1 MSKYSDNLNKA
12 LKKIEQAQS
21 YIQDIEAAGF
31 TLPDYY
37 KTIPKE
43 LEDIKNNPN
52 RQGISDERLNH
63 IRYLFNGNTIK
74 SRARID
80 TTYSDAKAD
89 EGKDKESYRI
99 NVETK
104 LGTVRVAPLGKDIFK
119 YNELNKFGRAIQE
132 ALTTIEYEMGVVPNS
147 AVYSNME
154 LLDKTLEE
162 VNTKLGTNYDI
173 TQLSALNRDINEY
186 NRNIVGTG
194 LEPIDPNTFDAILRY
209 ATNAIAKAPI
219 GATPYR
225 EQIEKGMGDE
235 GTLRALGIY
244 KVNGEDKGFGWSDD
258 EIRNFISFVDTSVFW
273 KQVHKENF
281 ESSATRH
288 DIKAFA
294 TDIKDLII
302 SGNSKNINELRRKLR
317 NGTPYKDIDKWLQ
330 TL

>member
-31 TLPDYY
+31 SLPDYY
-37 KTIPKE
+37 KKIPKE
-43 LEDIKNNPN
+43 LEDIKNDPN

-63 IRYLFNGNTIK
+63 IRYLFNGNIIK

-80 TTYSDAKAD
+80 TTYSDVKAD
-89 EGKDKESYRI
+89 EGTDKESYRI

-119 YNELNKFGRAIQE
+119 YNELNKFGKAVQE
-132 ALTTIEYEMGVVPNS
+132 ALTTIEDEMGIVPNS
-147 AVYSNME
+147 ATNTNVK
-154 LLDKTLEE
+154 LLDDVLKD

-173 TQLSALNRDINEY
+173 TQLSELNRDINQY

-194 LEPIDPNTFDAILRY
+194 LDPIDPNTFDSILRY

-225 EQIEKGMGDE
+225 KQIEKGMGDE
-235 GTLRALGIY
+235 GTLKALG
-244 KVNGEDKGFGWSDD
+244 VNMVDGVNKGFGWSDE
-258 EIRNFISFVDTSVFW
+258 EIRNFISFVDTSAFW
-273 KQVHKENF
+273 KQIHKEQF
-281 ESSATRH
+281 ESNSQRH
-288 DIKAFA
+288 RIKTFT
-294 TDIKDLII
+294 TDIKDLIMK
-302 SGNSKNINELRRKLR
+302 GNSKNINELRRKLR
-317 NGTPYKDIDKWLQ
+317 NGDSYTSIEAWLQ